1 MTDIIIKDYKN
12 IAHLALKGAHLSK
25 YCGVFDCPGKPLH
38 GRIFFQES
46 ETEMI
51 DWEPGKT
58 TSIFYLRGEPKAFKT
73 LKALIKHYNKES
85 KLTT

>member
-1 MTDIIIKDYKN
+1 MNDTTIKEYKN

-25 YCGVFDCPGKPLH
+25 YSGVFDCPGKPLH

-51 DWEPGKT
+51 DYEPGKT
-58 TSIFYLRGEPKAFKT
+58 KSLFYLSDEPKTFKT
-73 LKALIKHYNKES
+73 LKALVKHYNK
-85 KLTT
+85 